1 MTLDFTTDAR
11 LDPTADLHTAT
22 GLPLWYLEPHRTPV
36 RPEDLRIHCTHA
48 RRYAGAINVPL
59 LLHLAIC
66 VTIARALG
74 YPDDVIRAVA
84 AHDLHEAYIG
94 DIPTR
99 LKRYLG
105 ESWREIEDVWE
116 RRVHAAFGLEVPTGD
131 VYNAVKRMDLMALE
145 LEMSVFCHPAY
156 RLTAGQV
163 DREVYAAL
171 HRDVRWLS
179 RTYPTLWWHTVAT
192 ALNVPQRQP

>member
-66 VTIARALG
+66 VTIARSLG

-84 AHDLHEAYIG
+84 AHDLHEAYVG

-131 VYNAVKRMDLMALE
+131 IYNAVKHVDLMALE
-145 LEMSVFCHPAY
+145 LEMAIFKHPAAPM
-156 RLTAGQV
+156 TAGRV
-163 DREVYAAL
+163 GIDVYVPFYWEI
-171 HRDVRWLS
+171 HWLS
-179 RTYPTLWWHTVAT
+179 RLPPAAWWSTAAA
-192 ALNVPQRQP
+192 ALNIPQRQP